1 MKGYYFHKIIW
12 DIGVKRVFY
21 NGQMTKSYFTK
32 VIESNLPTYI
42 AGFYVKANNL
52 LEAERALEEKF
63 NAKLMHWHLSQF
75 EITPENENNIEWIN

>member
-1 MKGYYFHKIIW
+1 MKGYYFHKVIW

-21 NGQMTKSYFTK
+21 KGQMTKAYFTK

-52 LEAERALEEKF
+52 LEAERTLEEKF
-63 NAKLMHWHLSQF
+63 NAKLKHWNLSQF